1 MRKRYADRDNIPLTV
16 GIPLTYIA
24 DIETGDRPVT
34 DQLNIERAANFARFA
49 TNLRAF
55 AARQEA
61 KAPGRMDHITGPV
74 LTAAAVAEKA
84 SAAYASGDKEA
95 AKAAR
100 AEYAALCVGTVA
112 MAQNG

>member
-1 MRKRYADRDNIPLTV
+1 M
-16 GIPLTYIA
+16 
-24 DIETGDRPVT
+24 T
-34 DQLNIERAANFARFA
+34 DQLSIERAATFARFA

-61 KAPGRMDHITGPV
+61 KAPGKMDHVTGPV
-74 LTAAAVAEKA
+74 LTAAALAEKTA
-84 SAAYASGDKEA
+84 AAYAAGDKDA
-95 AKAAR
+95 AKTAR